1 MPAIVDEHGKELEGA
16 CEGLLVM
23 PAGYLLNFLS
33 MQQQN
38 DIMMVVYSYNAA
50 FLFVFILKVMKQPW
64 PGMARTIYGDHERF
78 EHVYFSKFNGYYTTG
93 DGKVLINHVLCTLH
107 QTLCCDR
114 SQKVEGF
121 KMENLVLHT

>member
-23 PAGYLLNFLS
+23 PTGYLLNFLS

-50 FLFVFILKVMKQPW
+50 CFHFEGDETTL
-64 PGMARTIYGDHERF
+64 ARH
-78 EHVYFSKFNGYYTTG
+78 
-93 DGKVLINHVLCTLH
+93 GKNYLW
-107 QTLCCDR
+107 R
-114 SQKVEGF
+114 S
-121 KMENLVLHT
+121 